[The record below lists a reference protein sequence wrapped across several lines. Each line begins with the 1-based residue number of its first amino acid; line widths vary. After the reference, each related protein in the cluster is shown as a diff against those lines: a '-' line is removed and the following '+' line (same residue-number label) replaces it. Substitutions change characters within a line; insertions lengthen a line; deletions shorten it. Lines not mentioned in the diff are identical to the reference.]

1 MTAKFDALVKRL
13 RFKIENSQTPV
24 PGFIIGLSGTDSIV
38 ALMALNAAS
47 TSYYLD
53 TGRRIPIIGLHYI
66 SGKRRK
72 PGMFEA
78 VAMPWLRAAMP
89 DVSLLSVEPLGGNQD
104 QQRWADLHLRA
115 LNRLDTRL
123 HADNLNEQN
132 SLIKPWEAIVP
143 REPGQNFWVVGT
155 INATEQALGKYSM
168 LSTAVSIQ
176 PIRSLWKSDIMAI
189 CAASRV
195 PQQVI
200 DAARIPDCLCGR
212 DELAAENIELLDQII
227 RNDFDP
233 SAHSPVLL
241 KRLIDY
247 VRETKREQDWH
258 NRVPYIV

>member
-13 RFKIENSQTPV
+13 RFKIENSQVPV
-24 PGFIIGLSGTDSIV
+24 PGFIISVSGTDSIT
-38 ALMALNAAS
+38 ALFALNAA
-47 TSYYLD
+47 TLDYYLD
-53 TGRRIPIIGLHYI
+53 TGRRIPIIAIHYI
-66 SGKRRK
+66 TRDRRK
-72 PGMFEA
+72 PGMFEEI
-78 VAMPWLRAAMP
+78 AMPWLRAAMP
-89 DVSLLSVEPLGGNQD
+89 NVAFLSVEPLGGNQD

-115 LNRLDTRL
+115 LNRVDIRRNVAG
-123 HADNLNEQN
+123 HVAAAR
-132 SLIKPWEAIVP
+132 PWTAIIP
-143 REPGQNFWVVGT
+143 REPGENYWVVGT

-168 LSTAVSIQ
+168 LSAAVSIQ
-176 PIRSLWKSDIMAI
+176 PIRSMWKSDIMAFCI
-189 CAASRV
+189 AKGV
-195 PQQVI
+195 PQPVI

-233 SAHSPVLL
+233 AAHDPVLL